1 MHQPSLPLWRTLP
14 QGRWG
19 GEAVE
24 GVESL
29 PRQQWGVE
37 KGAEQ
42 REEMNLTKEV
52 LLAARRETP
61 MFSHLSLSSRPLARR
76 T

>member
-1 MHQPSLPLWRTLP
+1 M
-14 QGRWG
+14 
-19 GEAVE
+19 E